1 MASLKYREIYE
12 NLTKDISKFKLDTKA
27 GFNVIK
33 LVSKIDDSYIEE
45 KLDIIIKQ
53 TKDKNLAV
61 HILEKMPMLILY
73 NEQEISQ
80 KLSLIYNANN
90 LYACILC
97 FDNYYSWCSY
107 NEKSKDLQDEKGI
120 DFNPKIRDIKED
132 TVIRNIIDSTY
143 RQDIVRFAQIEINDD
158 LETRIKKLKSLNI
171 NSNGYRIR

>member
-1 MASLKYREIYE
+1 MASLKYRKIYE
-12 NLTKDISKFKLDTKA
+12 SLTKDISKFKLDTKA
-27 GFNVIK
+27 DFNVFK
-33 LVSKIDDSYIEE
+33 FVSKIDDFYIEE

-53 TKDKNLAV
+53 TKDESMAIN
-61 HILEKMPMLILY
+61 ILEKMPMLILY
-73 NEQEISQ
+73 NEQEIKQ
-80 KLSLIYNANN
+80 RLSFIYNADN

-107 NEKSKDLQDEKGI
+107 DEKIKDFQDEKEI

-143 RQDIVRFAQIEINDD
+143 RPDIVRFAQIKAEDD